1 MTVGTTKKLEM
12 AVRELRESYYQ
23 RVLADLRTSSESYAV
38 IGCKNGV
45 SEGVVYQLARQHGL
59 SRNRVSVGA
68 QDTST
73 DAGENSVE
81 GGTDGAGL

>member
-59 SRNRVSVGA
+59 SRSRVGIGERDA
-68 QDTST
+68 ST
-73 DAGENSVE
+73 DAGESSAI
-81 GGTDGAGL
+81 GGADGAGL